1 MTALESTR
9 TTQALRPGSERPAL
23 AAGHFLLIGFAI
35 VCVAL
40 VCASGRD
47 GLRNLYNRWMFEEEY
62 GYGILIAA
70 LVPLLLWRRWNT
82 LVSNMAGTRWPG
94 FVILVLA
101 QISAVIAALGE
112 SYFIEQ
118 IALIV
123 SFLGIALIIFGS
135 RAMRVLIPI
144 ALLLLLTVP
153 LPYTLQAMLTIKLQL
168 ISTNLGVAI
177 IQLFGIP
184 VYADGNIID
193 LGTYKLQVAEACS
206 GLRYL
211 LPLTCIS
218 FLIAYLY
225 KAPFWKKLVVVISAA
240 PLTILLNSF
249 RIAVTAVL
257 VNNFGT
263 QMAEGFLHE
272 FEGWVVFLVGVALL
286 AIEILALERFR
297 WSRVEIESIT
307 DRSART
313 GGAFEPLKLVLP
325 LTLAVIVCVGTLGFT
340 NSIAS
345 ALNAMPSLVREN
357 FADFPQHMADWT
369 GQSMPLDADEL
380 AILKATDTY
389 NGDYVE
395 GLGAP
400 AVNLFV
406 AYYNSLSKGAAIH
419 SPRVCLPGA
428 GWEFA
433 SFQERNFSELDPGA
447 SGTYNHVVIQ
457 KGEQKM
463 LMYYW
468 YQQRERRTADEFS
481 MKYYLLVDSFFKS
494 RKDGA
499 LVRLLTPIDRAEGD
513 RGEAE
518 ADARLQ
524 KFSHALFA
532 RLPHYLPE

>member
-1 MTALESTR
+1 
-9 TTQALRPGSERPAL
+9 
-23 AAGHFLLIGFAI
+23 
-35 VCVAL
+35 
-40 VCASGRD
+40 
-47 GLRNLYNRWMFEEEY
+47 
-62 GYGILIAA
+62 
-70 LVPLLLWRRWNT
+70 
-82 LVSNMAGTRWPG
+82 
-94 FVILVLA
+94 
-101 QISAVIAALGE
+101 
-112 SYFIEQ
+112 
-118 IALIV
+118 
-123 SFLGIALIIFGS
+123 
-135 RAMRVLIPI
+135 MRVLIPI

-225 KAPFWKKLVVVISAA
+225 KAPFWKKLLVVISAA

-249 RIAVTAVL
+249 KIAVTAVL

-297 WSRVEIESIT
+297 WSRVEIKSIT

-345 ALNAMPSLVREN
+345 ALNAMPSLVRED

-406 AYYNSLSKGAAIH
+406 AYYELAEQGRGYSLATGMFARSGMGICVLSGKELQRTG
-419 SPRVCLPGA
+419 SWRVGDLQPR
-428 GWEFA
+428 
-433 SFQERNFSELDPGA
+433 RDP
-447 SGTYNHVVIQ
+447 
-457 KGEQKM
+457 
-463 LMYYW
+463 
-468 YQQRERRTADEFS
+468 ERRAENADV
-481 MKYYLLVDSFFKS
+481 LLVPAA
-494 RKDGA
+494 GA
-499 LVRLLTPIDRAEGD
+499 PDR
-513 RGEAE
+513 R
-518 ADARLQ
+518 
-524 KFSHALFA
+524 
-532 RLPHYLPE
+532 